1 MSEIWMTA
9 DIHLDHANILEH
21 MPLRG
26 EAFRNIHHM
35 EDAFIDTIN
44 ELVKPKDLLIIAGD
58 FCWRAGKCGH
68 FRQRLNVRE
77 IYVARG
83 NHDAASLAK
92 HVSRMEHM
100 LFLKL
105 AGKHFHIQHYPCLS
119 WGKMQHGGI
128 HCYGNSY
135 DNGCASDNEG
145 IHCYGHS
152 HGMFEET
159 LDELWPFRNSM
170 DVGMDNALQLTG
182 QFRPF
187 HIDEIIARCSNESK
201 RIDH

>member
-1 MSEIWMTA
+1 MRNIWFTA
-9 DIHLDHANILEH
+9 DLHFDHDNILKH

-26 EAFRNIHHM
+26 MMFEDIHAM
-35 EDAFIDTIN
+35 EDSFIDTTN
-44 ELVKPKDLLIIAGD
+44 DLVKPSDLLIIAGD

-77 IYVARG
+77 IYVTRG
-83 NHDAASLAK
+83 NHDAASLGK

-105 AGKHFHIQHYPCLS
+105 AGKHFHVQHYPCLS

-128 HCYGNSY
+128 HCYG
-135 DNGCASDNEG
+135 
-145 IHCYGHS
+145 HS

-159 LDELWPFRNSM
+159 LDRLWPHRNSM
-170 DVGMDNALQLTG
+170 DVGIDNARQLYGTY
-182 QFRPF
+182 RPF
-187 HIDEIIARCSNESK
+187 HIEDIITRCNNEPK

>member
-1 MSEIWMTA
+1 MCEIWMTA
-9 DIHLDHANILEH
+9 DTHLDHANILEH

-35 EDAFIDTIN
+35 EDAFINTIN

-105 AGKHFHIQHYPCLS
+105 AGNHFHIQHYPCLS

-128 HCYGNSY
+128 HCYG
-135 DNGCASDNEG
+135 
-145 IHCYGHS
+145 HS
-152 HGMFEET
+152 HSLLEET

-170 DVGMDNALQLTG
+170 DVGIDAALQLTG

-187 HIDEIIARCSNESK
+187 HIDEVIARCSNDSG